1 MITLT
6 FGICTFKQFKPIYK
20 NNITTHTM
28 THILTPL
35 NLLLKIKNINTN
47 ILTYLKYANQE
58 MAEINEFINTYDYEY
73 SPEIEILIKKYTQ
86 LIQAQNIKEAT
97 PLQIE
102 IDAHIYSVCQHE
114 FIEDYIDIT
123 PDTSKKIKYCV
134 YCELNENDYC
144 NKLGKK
150 FN

>member
-1 MITLT
+1 MS
-6 FGICTFKQFKPIYK
+6 
-20 NNITTHTM
+20 NM
-28 THILTPL
+28 STPL
-35 NLLLKIKNINTN
+35 NLLLKIKNVNTN
-47 ILTYLKYANQE
+47 LATYLKCASQE
-58 MAEINEFINTYDYEY
+58 IVEINELVNSSDGEY
-73 SPEIEILIKKYTQ
+73 SPEIKMLIKKYTHIINAQ
-86 LIQAQNIKEAT
+86 RAQNIKELH

-102 IDAHIYSVCQHE
+102 LDAHIYSVCQHA

-123 PDTSKKIKYCV
+123 PDFSKKIKYCV